1 MNGTKHGKVI
11 ERKVCVV
18 IFSATSFQQYFLFY
32 EEMNE
37 NCIVIYVH
45 VIKHFCAFFLLLLL
59 LLLRIRESTPADLKA
74 LLAQIK

>member
-18 IFSATSFQQYFLFY
+18 IFSATSFQQHFLFY

-37 NCIVIYVH
+37 NCIVIYAH
-45 VIKHFCAFFLLLLL
+45 VIKHCRAFFLL

-74 LLAQIK
+74 LLAQRK